1 LKSYKNKKKDG
12 IKIMANKV
20 TKKDRFNALYKLVE
34 NSNVADKTELLGFI
48 DHEIEL
54 LEKKA
59 SAKTQTK
66 TQKENVGVKEIIVAV
81 IEENDKAM
89 TISEMLVDER
99 LNEYTNQKISA
110 LCKQLVESGVLVK
123 VADKKKSL
131 FALA

>member
-1 LKSYKNKKKDG
+1 
-12 IKIMANKV
+12 MANKV
-20 TKKDRFNALYKLVE
+20 TKKDQFRTLYELVE
-34 NSNVADKTELLGFI
+34 NSNVANKTDLLGFI

-66 TQKENVGVKEIIVAV
+66 TQKENIGIKDIIVKV
-81 IEENDKAM
+81 IEDNEKPM
-89 TISEMLVDER
+89 TITEMLACEE
-99 LNEYTNQKISA
+99 LNGFTNQKISA

-123 VADKKKSL
+123 STDKRKTY

>member
-1 LKSYKNKKKDG
+1 
-12 IKIMANKV
+12 MANKV

>member
-1 LKSYKNKKKDG
+1 
-12 IKIMANKV
+12 MANKV
-20 TKKDRFNALYKLVE
+20 TKKDRFNELYKLVE

-66 TQKENVGVKEIIVAV
+66 TQKENVGVKESILAV
-81 IEENDKAM
+81 VEENDKPM
-89 TISEMLVDER
+89 TITEMLVDER
-99 LNEYTNQKISA
+99 LSGFSNQKISA
-110 LCKQLVESGVLVK
+110 LCKQLVESGELVK
-123 VADKKKSL
+123 VPDKKKTL